1 MAGAQASALTS
12 TFGLAREL
20 TSRSHAV
27 PVLQLFALTVMV
39 IPSDTVIQAIGAGGY
54 PAGLVGLFAFA
65 AFMTATLL
73 GLHNPLEHRH
83 PVRTVICLLWA
94 AALASYVLM
103 DTSTLTVIQTASADR
118 FLMELAVITGVV
130 LVAAECLTSLSD
142 IRRVLRA
149 LVWGGAICGAVAALQ
164 FWMSLDLAPYLRE
177 IPGFSLNFDNAGIL
191 DRAALNRVAGTA
203 IHPIEL
209 GVVAGMLLPLAI
221 WLAMHD
227 TGRSARVRWAPVVL
241 IGIAIP
247 TSISRSAI
255 LSVALAL
262 GVFVMLMP
270 ARQRLI
276 GMFAVPLGLCAVF
289 MSAPGIIGTL
299 TSFFEAGT
307 SDPSV
312 ATRVDDYPMAE
323 RLVHQAPWFG
333 HGPGTYIPDNAFDI
347 FDNEYLKTSVELGLV
362 GLVALVA
369 YLALPAIFALV
380 ARRHSRDPE
389 LRTLCAALAGTAL
402 AATVCS
408 FTFDSLS
415 FPMFANVS
423 ALVVG
428 LIGACWRLA
437 AADRAPTPPDD
448 DGGPISNHL
457 EAGARASATRTVLPA
472 GG

>member
-1 MAGAQASALTS
+1 
-12 TFGLAREL
+12 
-20 TSRSHAV
+20 
-27 PVLQLFALTVMV
+27 
-39 IPSDTVIQAIGAGGY
+39 
-54 PAGLVGLFAFA
+54 
-65 AFMTATLL
+65 
-73 GLHNPLEHRH
+73 
-83 PVRTVICLLWA
+83 VRTVICLLWA

-103 DTSTLTVIQTASADR
+103 DISTLTVIQTASADR

-333 HGPGTYIPDNAFDI
+333 HGPGTYIPDNAFEI

-369 YLALPAIFALV
+369 YLALPAIFALL

-389 LRTLCAALAGTAL
+389 LRMLCAALAGAAL

-428 LIGACWRLA
+428 LIGACWRLV
-437 AADRAPTPPDD
+437 AADRASTPPDD
-448 DGGPISNHL
+448 DGGPISKHL
-457 EAGARASATRTVLPA
+457 EAGAPASASRTVLPA

>member
-1 MAGAQASALTS
+1 MGGVHVSAAGSS
-12 TFGLAREL
+12 FDLAREFA
-20 TSRSHAV
+20 SRSHAV
-27 PVLQLFALTVMV
+27 PLLQCFALTVMV
-39 IPSDTVIQAIGAGGY
+39 IPSDTVIRAVGAGGY

-65 AFMTATLL
+65 AFVAATIL
-73 GLHNPLEHRH
+73 GLHNPLQYRH
-83 PVRTVICLLWA
+83 PVRSVICLLWI
-94 AALASYVLM
+94 AALASYALM
-103 DTSTLTVIQTASADR
+103 DRSTLSVIEAASADR
-118 FLMELAVITGVV
+118 LLMQLAVITGIA
-130 LVAAECLTSLSD
+130 LVAAECLTSLFEV
-142 IRRVLRA
+142 RRVLRA
-149 LVWGGAICGAVAALQ
+149 LVWGGAFCGAVAALQ
-164 FWMSLDLAPYLRE
+164 FWVSLDLAPYLRE
-177 IPGFSLNFDNAGIL
+177 LPGFSLNFENAGIL

-221 WLAMHD
+221 HLAMYD
-227 TGRSARVRWAPVVL
+227 TDRSARVRWAPVVL

-247 TSISRSAI
+247 TSVSRSAI
-255 LSVALAL
+255 LSITLALA
-262 GVFVMLMP
+262 VFVVLMP
-270 ARQRLI
+270 ARQRLV
-276 GMFAVPLGLCAVF
+276 GLCAVPFALCAVF

-299 TSFFEAGT
+299 TSFFQAGT

-323 RLVHQAPWFG
+323 RLVQQAPWFG

-347 FDNEYLKTSVELGLV
+347 FDNQYLKTAVELGLV

-369 YLALPAIFALV
+369 YLALPVIFALI

-389 LRTLCAALAGTAL
+389 LRMLCAALAGAAL

-415 FPMFANVS
+415 FPMFSNVS
-423 ALVVG
+423 ALVIG

-437 AADRAPTPPDD
+437 AAGRAPTPADVRD
-448 DGGPISNHL
+448 GPISTPL
-457 EAGARASATRTVLPA
+457 ESGEPASNTRTVLPA

>member
-1 MAGAQASALTS
+1 MGGAQVSAASS
-12 TFGLAREL
+12 TFGLAREF

-27 PVLQLFALTVMV
+27 PLLQLFALTVMV

-54 PAGLVGLFAFA
+54 PAGLVGLFAFG
-65 AFMTATLL
+65 AFVAATLL
-73 GLHNPLEHRH
+73 GLHHPLQHRH
-83 PVRTVICLLWA
+83 PVRSVICLLWA

-103 DTSTLTVIQTASADR
+103 DRSTLTVIQTASADR
-118 FLMELAVITGVV
+118 LLMQLAVITGIA
-130 LVAAECLTSLSD
+130 LVAAECLTSLSEV
-142 IRRVLRA
+142 RRVLRA
-149 LVWGGAICGAVAALQ
+149 LVWGGAFCGAVAALQ
-164 FWMSLDLAPYLRE
+164 FWVSLDVAPYLRE
-177 IPGFSLNFDNAGIL
+177 IPGFSLNFENAGIL

-221 WLAMHD
+221 YLAMHD
-227 TGRSARVRWAPVVL
+227 RERSQRARWVPVVL

-247 TSISRSAI
+247 TSVSRSAI
-255 LSVALAL
+255 LSVAVALA
-262 GVFVMLMP
+262 VFVVLMP
-270 ARQRLI
+270 ARQRLV
-276 GMFAVPLGLCAVF
+276 GLCAVPFGLCAVF

-347 FDNEYLKTSVELGLV
+347 FDNQYLKTAVELGLV
-362 GLVALVA
+362 GLLALVA
-369 YLALPAIFALV
+369 YLALPVVFALV
-380 ARRHSRDPE
+380 ARRQSRDPD
-389 LRTLCAALAGTAL
+389 LRMVCAALAGAAL
-402 AATVCS
+402 AATACS

-415 FPMFANVS
+415 FPLFANVS
-423 ALVVG
+423 ALVIG

-437 AADRAPTPPDD
+437 AAAGAPAPPDI
-448 DGGPISNHL
+448 GGPISTHP
-457 EAGARASATRTVLPA
+457 EAGAPPSATRTVLPA